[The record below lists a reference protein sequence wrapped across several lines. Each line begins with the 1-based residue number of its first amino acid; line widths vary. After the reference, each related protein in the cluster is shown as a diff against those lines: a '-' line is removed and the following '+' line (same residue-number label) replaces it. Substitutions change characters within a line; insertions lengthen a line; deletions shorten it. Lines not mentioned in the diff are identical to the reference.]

1 MLLLEGWDIN
11 LLKWNKIG
19 IKNRLSVIFIVIQ
32 LLIIGLSFYYFSI
45 NHREF
50 YLEQEKIS
58 LEHYSQLMLNNIE
71 ESEIKN
77 FSPNL
82 EEKAADWSDDSE
94 TRITIIAA
102 DGRVLADSHYE
113 ISEMDNHRN
122 RPEVVQ
128 AVRSNDFGNEIRY
141 SETIGEKMLYYAVP
155 INSDGEIIG
164 ILRTAR
170 PLSFIRGVL
179 VEDIKSYLFF
189 FVILAF
195 ITIILGWRLTY
206 SIVKPLETVTETAE
220 KISEGDLTQRIPVR
234 KYNSE
239 IEKLARMF
247 NYMADELEDKVTE
260 ISQEKNRIEAILESM
275 VDGVIAVDRD
285 GEITLINP
293 AASRIFNIEAEKIEG
308 KDLLTTLFS
317 HRIEMYLQRAFDT
330 KKSIKREIKYKNP
343 EQKIIQATFIPLLD
357 EEDKITGGVIVL
369 TDITELRKL
378 ETVRND
384 FVANVSHE
392 LRTPLTSIVGYL
404 DTLLESDVEDP
415 EIRNKFLKIIK
426 EEADR
431 LSILIKDLL
440 NLSEIESHTFDLKP
454 GSFKNVLNKVIK
466 LMEKNA
472 EKKEI
477 ELQFEIADDLSPVYM
492 VREQIKQ
499 VLINLFD
506 NAIKY
511 TPRAG
516 KIKITVRQV
525 DDKVYFSIKDNGMGI
540 PQADQ
545 ERIFERFYRVD
556 KARSRAFGGTGIGL
570 SIVRNII
577 KQHGSEI
584 QVKSREGEGSEFY
597 FYLNT
602 VESQ

>member
-1 MLLLEGWDIN
+1 LLLLEGWDIN

-275 VDGVIAVDRD
+275 VDGVIAVDKD

-516 KIKITVRQV
+516 KIKITVRQI

-602 VESQ
+602 VESK

>member
-1 MLLLEGWDIN
+1 LLLLEGWDIN

-128 AVRSNDFGNEIRY
+128 AVRSNNFGNEIRY

-275 VDGVIAVDRD
+275 VDGVIAVDKD

-516 KIKITVRQV
+516 KIKITVRQI

-602 VESQ
+602 VESK

>member
-1 MLLLEGWDIN
+1 

-275 VDGVIAVDRD
+275 VDGVIAVDKD

>member
-1 MLLLEGWDIN
+1 M
-11 LLKWNKIG
+11 LKWNKLG
-19 IKNRLSVIFIVIQ
+19 IKNRLIIIFIVIQ
-32 LLIIGLSFYYFSI
+32 LLIIALSFYYFST

-58 LEHYSQLMLNNIE
+58 LEHYSQLMLNNIGAE
-71 ESEIKN
+71 ELAKETKI
-77 FSPNL
+77 L

-102 DGRVLADSHYE
+102 GGEVLADSHYE

-128 AVRSNDFGNEIRY
+128 VIRSGSAGNAIRY
-141 SETIGEKMLYYAVP
+141 SETIGEEMLYYAVP
-155 INSDGEIIG
+155 IRDQEELIG

-170 PLSFIRGVL
+170 PLEFIRNVL
-179 VEDIKSYLFF
+179 IEDIKSYLFF
-189 FVILAF
+189 FVILAV
-195 ITIILGWRLTY
+195 ITILLGWLLTY

-220 KISEGDLTQRIPVR
+220 KISEGDLSQRIPVR

-247 NYMADELEDKVTE
+247 NFMAGELEDKITE

-275 VDGVIAVDRD
+275 VDGVIAVDKERKVS
-285 GEITLINP
+285 LINP
-293 AASRIFNIEAEKIEG
+293 AARRIFNIEAVRIKG
-308 KDLLTTLFS
+308 KELISTLFS
-317 HRIEMYLQRAFDT
+317 HRIDMYLQRSFD
-330 KKSIKREIKYKNP
+330 KKESISREIKYKNP

-357 EEDKITGGVIVL
+357 EEEKVNGGVIVL

-392 LRTPLTSIVGYL
+392 LRTPLTSMVGYL
-404 DTLLESDVEDP
+404 DTLLESDIEDQ
-415 EIRNKFLKIIK
+415 ETRNRFLRIIK
-426 EEADR
+426 EETDR

-440 NLSEIESHTFDLKP
+440 NLSRIESHSFDLKAEN
-454 GSFKNVLNKVIK
+454 FNEVLNKVIN
-466 LMEKNA
+466 LLRKNA
-472 EKKEI
+472 ENKNIDFQVEI
-477 ELQFEIADDLSPVYM
+477 PENLPNVYM

-499 VLINLFD
+499 VLINLID

-511 TPRAG
+511 TPSGG
-516 KIKITVRQV
+516 KIKIKVEKEG
-525 DDKVYFSIKDNGMGI
+525 DKVYFSVKDNGMGI

-556 KARSRAFGGTGIGL
+556 KARSRALGGTGIGL

-584 QVKSREGEGSEFY
+584 QVKSREGAGSEFY
-597 FYLNT
+597 FYLKAA
-602 VESQ
+602 E

>member
-1 MLLLEGWDIN
+1 M
-11 LLKWNKIG
+11 LKWNKLG
-19 IKNRLSVIFIVIQ
+19 IKNRLIIIFIVIQ
-32 LLIIGLSFYYFSI
+32 LLIIGLSFYYFSS

-58 LEHYSQLMLNNIE
+58 LEHYSQLMLNDVEIE
-71 ESEIKN
+71 EILNSSQSLEIK
-77 FSPNL
+77 
-82 EEKAADWSDDSE
+82 AAEWSDDSE

-102 DGRVLADSHYE
+102 DGQVLADSHYD
-113 ISEMDNHRN
+113 ISEMDNHRD

-128 AVRSNDFGNEIRY
+128 AIRSGSSGNAIRY
-141 SETIGEKMLYYAVP
+141 SNTIGEEMLYYAVP
-155 INSDGEIIG
+155 VRDQGELIG

-170 PLSFIRGVL
+170 PLKFIRSVL
-179 VEDIKSYLFF
+179 IEDIKSYLFF
-189 FVILAF
+189 FVILAA
-195 ITIILGWRLTY
+195 ITILLGWRLTN

-247 NYMADELEDKVTE
+247 NYMAEELEEKITE

-275 VDGVIAVDRD
+275 VDGVIAVDKE
-285 GEITLINP
+285 GKISLINP
-293 AASRIFNIEAEKIEG
+293 AARRIFNIEAEKIKG
-308 KDLLTTLFS
+308 KEIISSLFN
-317 HRIEMYLQRAFDT
+317 HRIDMYLQRAFD
-330 KKSIKREIKYKNP
+330 KKESISREIKYKNP

-357 EEDKITGGVIVL
+357 EKDNVNGGVIVL

-392 LRTPLTSIVGYL
+392 LRTPLTSMVGYL
-404 DTLLESDVEDP
+404 DTLLESDIEDQ
-415 EIRNKFLKIIK
+415 ETRDRFLKIIK
-426 EEADR
+426 EETDR
-431 LSILIKDLL
+431 LSILIKDLF
-440 NLSEIESHTFDLKP
+440 NLSKIESQSFDLKAEN
-454 GSFKNVLNKVIK
+454 FEEVLTKVVN
-466 LMEKNA
+466 LLEKNA
-472 EKKEI
+472 EDKKI
-477 ELQFEIADDLSPVYM
+477 DFTVQIPDDLPPVYM

-499 VLINLFD
+499 VLINLID

-511 TPRAG
+511 TPAGG
-516 KIKITVRQV
+516 KINIKVEKEG
-525 DDKVYFSIKDNGMGI
+525 DKVYFSVKDNGIGI
-540 PQADQ
+540 PRSDQ

-556 KARSRAFGGTGIGL
+556 KARSRVLGGTGIGL

-597 FYLNT
+597 FYLKAA
-602 VESQ
+602 E

>member
-1 MLLLEGWDIN
+1 

-275 VDGVIAVDRD
+275 VDGVIAVDKD

-516 KIKITVRQV
+516 KIKITVRQI

>member
-1 MLLLEGWDIN
+1 M
-11 LLKWNKIG
+11 LKWNKIG

-275 VDGVIAVDRD
+275 VDGVIAVDKD

>member
-275 VDGVIAVDRD
+275 VDGVIAVDKD

-602 VESQ
+602 VESK

>member
-1 MLLLEGWDIN
+1 M
-11 LLKWNKIG
+11 LKWNKIG

>member
-164 ILRTAR
+164 ILRTAS

-275 VDGVIAVDRD
+275 VDGVIAVDKD

-516 KIKITVRQV
+516 KIKITVRQI

>member
-1 MLLLEGWDIN
+1 

>member
-1 MLLLEGWDIN
+1 M
-11 LLKWNKIG
+11 
-19 IKNRLSVIFIVIQ
+19 IQ
-32 LLIIGLSFYYFSI
+32 LLIIALSFYYFST

-58 LEHYSQLMLNNIE
+58 LEHYSQLMLNNIGAE
-71 ESEIKN
+71 ELAKETKI
-77 FSPNL
+77 L

-102 DGRVLADSHYE
+102 GGEVLADSHYE

-128 AVRSNDFGNEIRY
+128 VIRSGSAGNAIRY
-141 SETIGEKMLYYAVP
+141 SETIGEEMLYYAVP
-155 INSDGEIIG
+155 IRDQEELIG

-170 PLSFIRGVL
+170 PLEFIRNVL
-179 VEDIKSYLFF
+179 IEDIKSYLFF
-189 FVILAF
+189 FVILAV
-195 ITIILGWRLTY
+195 ITILLGWLLTY

-220 KISEGDLTQRIPVR
+220 KISEGDLSQRIPVR

-247 NYMADELEDKVTE
+247 NFMAEELEDKIIE
-260 ISQEKNRIEAILESM
+260 ISQEKNRIEVILESM
-275 VDGVIAVDRD
+275 VDGVIAVDKERKVS
-285 GEITLINP
+285 LINP
-293 AASRIFNIEAEKIEG
+293 AARRIFNIEAVRIKG
-308 KDLLTTLFS
+308 KELISTLFS
-317 HRIEMYLQRAFDT
+317 HRIDMYLQRSFD
-330 KKSIKREIKYKNP
+330 KKESISREIKYKNP

-357 EEDKITGGVIVL
+357 EEEKVNGGVIVL

-392 LRTPLTSIVGYL
+392 LRTPLTSMVGYL
-404 DTLLESDVEDP
+404 DTLLESDIEDQ
-415 EIRNKFLKIIK
+415 ETRNRFLRIIK
-426 EEADR
+426 EETDR

-440 NLSEIESHTFDLKP
+440 NLSRIESHSFDLKAEN
-454 GSFKNVLNKVIK
+454 FNEVLNKVIN
-466 LMEKNA
+466 LLRKNA
-472 EKKEI
+472 ENKNIDFQVEI
-477 ELQFEIADDLSPVYM
+477 PENLPNVYM

-499 VLINLFD
+499 VLINLID

-511 TPRAG
+511 TPSGG
-516 KIKITVRQV
+516 KIKIKVEKEG
-525 DDKVYFSIKDNGMGI
+525 DKVYFSVKDNGMGI

-556 KARSRAFGGTGIGL
+556 KARSRALGGTGIGL

-584 QVKSREGEGSEFY
+584 QVKSREGAGSEFY
-597 FYLNT
+597 FYLKAA
-602 VESQ
+602 E

>member
-128 AVRSNDFGNEIRY
+128 AVRSNNFGNEIRY

-516 KIKITVRQV
+516 KIKITVRQI

-602 VESQ
+602 VESK

>member
-1 MLLLEGWDIN
+1 

-275 VDGVIAVDRD
+275 VDGVIAVDKD

-602 VESQ
+602 VESK

>member
-1 MLLLEGWDIN
+1 M
-11 LLKWNKIG
+11 LKWNKIG

-275 VDGVIAVDRD
+275 VDGVIAVDKD

-516 KIKITVRQV
+516 KIKITVRQI

-602 VESQ
+602 VESK

>member
-1 MLLLEGWDIN
+1 LLLLEGWDIN

>member
-1 MLLLEGWDIN
+1 

-275 VDGVIAVDRD
+275 VDGVIAVDKD

-516 KIKITVRQV
+516 KIKITVRQI

-602 VESQ
+602 VESK

>member
-1 MLLLEGWDIN
+1 
-11 LLKWNKIG
+11 
-19 IKNRLSVIFIVIQ
+19 
-32 LLIIGLSFYYFSI
+32 
-45 NHREF
+45 
-50 YLEQEKIS
+50 
-58 LEHYSQLMLNNIE
+58 
-71 ESEIKN
+71 
-77 FSPNL
+77 
-82 EEKAADWSDDSE
+82 
-94 TRITIIAA
+94 
-102 DGRVLADSHYE
+102 
-113 ISEMDNHRN
+113 
-122 RPEVVQ
+122 
-128 AVRSNDFGNEIRY
+128 
-141 SETIGEKMLYYAVP
+141 
-155 INSDGEIIG
+155 
-164 ILRTAR
+164 
-170 PLSFIRGVL
+170 
-179 VEDIKSYLFF
+179 
-189 FVILAF
+189 
-195 ITIILGWRLTY
+195 
-206 SIVKPLETVTETAE
+206 
-220 KISEGDLTQRIPVR
+220 
-234 KYNSE
+234 
-239 IEKLARMF
+239 
-247 NYMADELEDKVTE
+247 
-260 ISQEKNRIEAILESM
+260 
-275 VDGVIAVDRD
+275 
-285 GEITLINP
+285 
-293 AASRIFNIEAEKIEG
+293 
-308 KDLLTTLFS
+308 
-317 HRIEMYLQRAFDT
+317 
-330 KKSIKREIKYKNP
+330 
-343 EQKIIQATFIPLLD
+343 LLD

-516 KIKITVRQV
+516 KIKITVRQI

-602 VESQ
+602 VESK

>member
-275 VDGVIAVDRD
+275 VDGVIAVDKD

-516 KIKITVRQV
+516 KIKITVRQI

-602 VESQ
+602 VESK